1 MAGAVDLSSLERFAR
16 VLDRPDDSIELGHAA
31 LLIALDAYPGLD
43 VDAYV
48 ARMDALARPLVDAV
62 SDDVP
67 LAAAVDLINGH
78 LFGEEGFRGNTE
90 AYYDPRNSY
99 LNEVLDRR
107 TGIPVTL
114 SLLYM
119 EVARR
124 LDLEVVGVGLPGHFV
139 VEARRDGDALLLD
152 PFQGG
157 APLGPEDAEHLM
169 EEVYGGVVPFS
180 EDLLEPVPKRA
191 ILSRILNNLKMIYL
205 GTGDAERAWP
215 VVEKM
220 VHLQPESAVDR
231 RDRGLLA
238 HRLNRFGTAQ
248 ADLRFYLDRM
258 PDAPDRAAVHA
269 SLEAVEAILA
279 VMGPPP

>member
-1 MAGAVDLSSLERFAR
+1 MAGLTGLSSLERFAR
-16 VLDRPDDSIELGHAA
+16 LVDGPDGSVDLGRAA

-48 ARMDALARPLVDAV
+48 GRLDDLARPLAGKV
-62 SDDVP
+62 SDDLP
-67 LAAAVDLINGH
+67 LAAAVETINGH

-114 SLLYM
+114 SVVYM

-124 LDLEVVGVGLPGHFV
+124 LGVEVVGVGLPGHFV
-139 VEARRDGDALLLD
+139 VEARRGVEACLLD

-157 APLGPEDAEHLM
+157 HILGVEDARGLM
-169 EEVYGGVVPFS
+169 EDVYGSVVPFS
-180 EDLLEPVPKRA
+180 EELLEPMSTRA
-191 ILSRILNNLKMIYL
+191 ILSRILNNLKMNYL
-205 GTGDAERAWP
+205 AAGDAERAWP

-220 VHLQPESAVDR
+220 VHLAPESPVDR

-238 HRLNRFGTAQ
+238 HRLNRFAL
-248 ADLRFYLDRM
+248 ARNDLRFYLDRV
-258 PDAPDRAAVHA
+258 PDAPDRAAIHA

-279 VMGPPP
+279 VMGPSP